1 MVIYIY
7 IYSNPSIE
15 PHFQSTKASHN
26 ISASRNKLADL
37 MPSSY
42 MDIASSYHTHFLH
55 TSNLLLQISA
65 YHHQLSSC
73 IMLIKQNQLSFLKMF
88 LMDNMSTSHIF
99 SFLIHFIFS
108 VSIQLL
114 ETVHS
119 FQFGKR
125 WLKIK
130 TLAYYFLLSHFE
142 CILICMSP
150 LNNEQSFITNNN
162 HNRMTT
168 YIYIKNCS

>member
-1 MVIYIY
+1 
-7 IYSNPSIE
+7 
-15 PHFQSTKASHN
+15 
-26 ISASRNKLADL
+26 